1 MIVFTVWYNHEIVV
15 IIFTVW
21 YKHVSV
27 QLVMIVC
34 TVWYSHMHVP
44 GSFDCLL
51 CGTITCM

>member
-1 MIVFTVWYNHEIVV
+1 VIVFTVWYNHEIVV

-51 CGTITCM
+51 CGTITCL